1 MILLDTSL
9 IIWLVHGE
17 SKAGPVAVELIE
29 SHHPVHYSSVSH
41 LEMQIK
47 SISGKLRVPTDVVER
62 LDEVGL
68 RQLPYVA
75 EHADAMRAFPELDGH
90 DPFDRALVAQ
100 AAAEGL
106 LFLTADRRLLALDRP
121 FIVDATV

>member
-1 MILLDTSL
+1 MILLDTHVLLWLLRGEPRLGSDAQD
-9 IIWLVHGE
+9 IIG
-17 SKAGPVAVELIE
+17 
-29 SHHPVHYSSVSH
+29 SHHPAHYSAVSSW
-41 LEMQIK
+41 EMTIK
-47 SISGKLRVPTDVVER
+47 TMKGRLDIPRDCVER

-68 RQLPYVA
+68 RQLPFVA

-106 LFLTADRRLLALDRP
+106 VFLTADRRLLALDRSW
-121 FIVDATV
+121 IVDATV

>member
-1 MILLDTSL
+1 VILLDTSV

-17 SKAGPVAVELIE
+17 AKTGPAAVDLIE
-29 SHHPVHYSSVSH
+29 THHPVHFSAISH

-47 SISGKLRVPTDVVER
+47 HLQGRLRMPARLLER
-62 LDEVGL
+62 LDDVGL
-68 RQLPYVA
+68 RQLPFVA
-75 EHADAMRAFPELDGH
+75 EHADAMQEFPELVGH

-121 FIVDATV
+121 WIVDATV

>member
-17 SKAGPVAVELIE
+17 SKAGPRTVELIG
-29 SHHPVHYSSVSH
+29 SHHPVYYSSVSH

-47 SISGKLRVPTDVVER
+47 HISGKLRVPADVVER
-62 LDEVGL
+62 FDEVGL
-68 RQLPYVA
+68 RQLPFVA

-106 LFLTADRRLLALDRP
+106 VFLTADRRLLALDRSW
-121 FIVDATV
+121 IVDATV

>member
-17 SKAGPVAVELIE
+17 SKAGPGAVELIG

-47 SISGKLRVPTDVVER
+47 HISGKLRVPADLVER

-68 RQLPYVA
+68 RQLPFVA

-100 AAAEGL
+100 SAAEGL
-106 LFLTADRRLLALDRP
+106 LFLTADRRLLALDRS
-121 FIVDATV
+121 FIVDATR